1 MYVLFWDRLRSNTS
15 SLHLPRHVI
24 SFETEETNVRWKRI
38 SVFPLIKLQLYERCL
53 CK

>member
-1 MYVLFWDRLRSNTS
+1 MYYFGTASTS
-15 SLHLPRHVI
+15 RHVI
-24 SFETEETNVRWKRI
+24 SFEAEETNVRWKRI